1 MWSNVFEE
9 QYRKLEGATQD
20 ELDRL
25 VKTWNEKLSPQ
36 EIAGIVE
43 RQKNPFPA
51 NHPLHAEYKPFD
63 PSLWD
68 LPQKKLPDS
77 YLDFLRYSN
86 GGEFMTGDR
95 YFQFFGTKELREYN
109 LAYLFPEFMTGS
121 VSIGMDG
128 CGNHYILDMR
138 EDMIEGEY
146 PILAAHSGTL
156 GYEDEE
162 GFITCKQVARSF
174 PELCK
179 GTTSIDEEL
188 HEDYVVHE

>member
-1 MWSNVFEE
+1 MWSNLFEE

-25 VKTWNEKLSPQ
+25 VKMWNEKLSPQ
-36 EIAGIVE
+36 EIAEIE
-43 RQKNPFPA
+43 ELHKYLFSANNPF
-51 NHPLHAEYKPFD
+51 HALYKPFD

-109 LAYLFPEFMTGS
+109 LAHAFPEFMAGS

-138 EDMIEGEY
+138 DDMIEGEY

-162 GFITCKQVARSF
+162 GFTTCKQVARSF

-179 GTTSIDEEL
+179 GTSSIDEEL
-188 HEDYVVHE
+188 HED

>member
-1 MWSNVFEE
+1 MWSNVFER
-9 QYRKLEGATQD
+9 QYHKLEGATQD

-36 EIAGIVE
+36 EIAGIAE
-43 RQKNPFPA
+43 RQKNPFPV
-51 NHPLHAEYKPFD
+51 NDPLHEEYKPFD

-86 GGEFMTGDR
+86 GGEFTTGDR

-109 LAYLFPEFMTGS
+109 LAYEFPEYMAGS

-138 EDMIEGEY
+138 DDMIEDEY
-146 PILAAHSGTL
+146 PILAAHSGNL

-162 GFITCKQVARSF
+162 GFTTCKQVALSF

-188 HEDYVVHE
+188 NED